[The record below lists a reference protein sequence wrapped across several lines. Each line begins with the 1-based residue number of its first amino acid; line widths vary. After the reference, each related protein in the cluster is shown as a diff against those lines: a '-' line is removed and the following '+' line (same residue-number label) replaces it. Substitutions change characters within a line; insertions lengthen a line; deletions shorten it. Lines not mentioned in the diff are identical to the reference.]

1 MNEWTAFLAA
11 REGLRTS
18 PRWTDKG
25 VLTFSL
31 LHFGAGPALHANLC
45 VRTNVI
51 NCKGHVG

>member
-31 LHFGAGPALHANLC
+31 LHFGAGPALHAHLC